1 MKRFLLSLGVA
12 SLALTSFAADRVL
25 YTQNFESVGSPAD
38 AGWSYGGASMTIAS
52 DQFGKYLE
60 LSQGQTNGRSAQVT
74 WGQDIFL
81 KDGES
86 VLEDGTYMLS
96 YDFAIIKGSN
106 NQYNGEFT
114 VFTNHAPIANNL
126 YRTPWSQKIE
136 NSCWNNY
143 LFDMKQ
149 NEVDKLPLGFAID
162 GPTVETKN
170 EEGEVTGYSIDTN
183 DYTTFAEGTWYT
195 VTLNVNVNTR
205 EVEYSV
211 VALDGT
217 PVKDGTHVV
226 PETNPNG
233 EAISMYAEGL
243 FIMVARYQT
252 IIDVDNIKIWY
263 ESSSDYANDP
273 TIALTRLG
281 QTADE
286 QLDLNV
292 RAYTI
297 TFAAGETLHV
307 TGTDGQTVE
316 VEYDDC
322 EGAYIYETTKS
333 GLLKAWTTSGEAT
346 SAVIEA
352 EVDCAPCQ
360 LPEVTA
366 TITSVKPGYGKTY
379 TLTVNNADVPLR
391 PTIFINYSFT
401 GVNGEKVEAEGEAS
415 GVKVTV
421 SEEGTLVLTSEAF
434 GYEAAISEV
443 QNDIEFATKKVYDF
457 ARMTEEEI
465 KAAGFPAFETLNSS
479 KTSGFDNWTARK
491 RLFYELEGSGTEDPE
506 TGAIVYEK
514 VFPFGFVSEESE
526 TNVLHYSVIDRSAA
540 DSVSSYSYFEGL
552 SIFPTAGKV
561 ETGLPNLGF
570 IEHVGIY
577 NDQTKNNN
585 NDVVVLGLDETDFV
599 VVNTIGSYG
608 SNSNH
613 PMVATNEEYYAL
625 LAGDDTV
632 LAAKDGVANEDGTYD
647 VTYWLYR
654 IDTALTCL
662 TVYSQV
668 GGTTGINGVN
678 TEAQVEGDGYFYTVD
693 GLRLAQPTRPGL
705 YIHNGKKIIVRK

>member
-25 YTQNFESVGSPAD
+25 YSQNFETVATPEA

-60 LSQGQTNGRSAQVT
+60 LSQGGSNGRSAQVT
-74 WGQDIFL
+74 WGQDIFM

-86 VLEDGTYMLS
+86 ILEDGTYSMEFE
-96 YDFAIIKGSN
+96 FAMTSKGD
-106 NQYNGEFT
+106 NQYNGCFT
-114 VFTNHAPIANNL
+114 VFTNHAPVVNQP
-126 YRTPWSQKIE
+126 YRFPWSPAGI
-136 NSCWNNY
+136 WDNY
-143 LFDMKQ
+143 IFDMT
-149 NEVDKLPLGFAID
+149 EVDSPEKLPMTYVID
-162 GPTVETKN
+162 GVAGQTTS
-170 EEGEVTGYSIDTN
+170 YQDTEITWVLPE
-183 DYTTFAEGTWYT
+183 DPTTFAEGTWYR

-205 EVEYSV
+205 EVEYDV
-211 VALDGT
+211 VSIDGT
-217 PVKDGTHVV
+217 PVKSGVRTV
-226 PETNPNG
+226 PETDANG
-233 EAISMYAEGL
+233 DAISMYAEGL
-243 FIMVARYQT
+243 FIMVNRSSK
-252 IIDVDNIKIWY
+252 IIDIDNIKIWY
-263 ESSSDYANDP
+263 ESAYDFANDP
-273 TIALTRLG
+273 TIALTRIG

-333 GLLKAWTTSGEAT
+333 GVLKAWTTSGEAT

-379 TLTVNNADVPLR
+379 TLTVSNADVPLR

-434 GYEAAISEV
+434 GYEANISEV
-443 QNDIEFATKKVYDF
+443 QNDLEFATKKVYDF

-479 KTSGFDNWTARK
+479 NTSGFDNWTARK
-491 RLFYELEGSGTEDPE
+491 RLFYELEGSGSEDPE

-526 TNVLHYSVIDRSAA
+526 TNVIKYTVVDRSEVTDTATC
-540 DSVSSYSYFEGL
+540 DGFFDGL
-552 SIFPTAGKV
+552 RIFPNINKDK
-561 ETGLPNLGF
+561 TGLVN
-570 IEHVGIY
+570 VGMIY
-577 NDQTKNNN
+577 RVGLFNNQTDNNN
-585 NDVVVLGLDETDFV
+585 NDIIVKGLAETDFV
-599 VVNTIGSYG
+599 VINKINNYG
-608 SNSNH
+608 GNSNH

-625 LAGDDTV
+625 LAGDDEV
-632 LAAKDGVANEDGTYD
+632 YSAANGALNEDGTYD
-647 VTYWLYR
+647 LTIQLYR
-654 IDTALTCL
+654 IDTACTCL

-668 GGTTGINGVN
+668 GGSSAINGVGA
-678 TEAQVEGDGYFYTVD
+678 EAQVEGDGYFYTVD